1 MTSSEDR
8 PKTSFQSKADP
19 NLALYEEQPMAVN
32 TQPGS
37 RDQFSLRSVQ
47 HRDRDGNII
56 GKTHLYPDAIQRTQ
70 SLTFLVDPD
79 RSNPTRSRLER
90 PLDTIRSF
98 EAAIDNHR
106 RQDRM

>member
-1 MTSSEDR
+1 MTSVRSSSDRTGSIQSEDR

-19 NLALYEEQPMAVN
+19 NMALYEEQPMAVN
-32 TQPGS
+32 TQPGA

-56 GKTHLYPDAIQRTQ
+56 A
-70 SLTFLVDPD
+70 DPD
-79 RSNPTRSRLER
+79 RSNPTRSRMER